1 MRPSLKRK
9 PLAEIIYRVYYN
21 TDTGD
26 CTEKS
31 INLLLG
37 KDFICVEKEIYESI
51 EFCSYF
57 KVVDGKLRRKSKESA
72 KLNLKLTDSGQFT
85 TIKNNML
92 FVVNNDYKGLVENW
106 EYQ

>member
-9 PLAEIIYRVYYN
+9 PIAEIVYRVYYN
-21 TDTGD
+21 VDTGD
-26 CTEKS
+26 CTKKS
-31 INLLLG
+31 INLLPG
-37 KDFICVEKEIYESI
+37 EDFICVEKEIYESI

-57 KVVDGKLRRKSKESA
+57 KVVDGKLRRKSKETA
-72 KLNLKLTDSGQFT
+72 KINLKLTNNGSFA

-92 FVVNNDYKGLVENW
+92 FVVNTDYKGSVENW

>member
-9 PLAEIIYRVYYN
+9 PSAEIIYRVYYN
-21 TDTGD
+21 IDTGD

-31 INLLLG
+31 INLFSG
-37 KDFICVEKEIYESI
+37 KDFVCVEKEIYESI

-57 KVVDGKLRRKSKESA
+57 KIVNGKLRRKSKEVA
-72 KLNLKLTDSGQFT
+72 KINLKLNNNGQFP

-92 FVVNNDYKGLVENW
+92 FIVNTDYNGLMEYW